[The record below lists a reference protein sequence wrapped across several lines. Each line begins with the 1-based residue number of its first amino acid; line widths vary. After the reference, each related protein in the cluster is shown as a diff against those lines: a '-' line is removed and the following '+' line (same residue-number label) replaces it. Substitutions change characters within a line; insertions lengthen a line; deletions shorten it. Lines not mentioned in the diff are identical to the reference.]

1 MKYLKVIT
9 LFFVVVVTNSSAQKL
24 NKIIYKAHTRGTAI
38 EIRVEEN
45 TIKYQKNGKKLDFK
59 LSEEEVGR
67 FEELI
72 KKINLSELEVLK
84 SPTNR
89 RNSDGALIASF
100 IIEVGKKE
108 YSSSTFDAGNPPK
121 ELKKLEDVLTEL
133 VKLRE
138 QKTELMLGFLLF
150 KE

>member
-1 MKYLKVIT
+1 MVIT
-9 LFFVVVVTNSSAQKL
+9 NCFAQKF

-45 TIKYQKNGKKLDFK
+45 TIKYQKNGKELEFK
-59 LSEEEVGR
+59 LSEEEIGR
-67 FEELI
+67 LEELI
-72 KKINLSELEVLK
+72 KKINLNDIEVLK

-89 RNSDGALIASF
+89 RYSDGALIANF

-138 QKTELMLGFLLF
+138 
-150 KE
+150 